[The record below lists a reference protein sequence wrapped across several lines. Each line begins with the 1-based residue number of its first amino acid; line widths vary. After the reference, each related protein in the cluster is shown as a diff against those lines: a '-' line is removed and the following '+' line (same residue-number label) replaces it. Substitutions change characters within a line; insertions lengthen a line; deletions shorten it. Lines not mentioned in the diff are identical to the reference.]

1 VALPDLSRRKARET
15 IMAGLVKLDGRLVLE
30 PKTELGDKAK
40 LEVDLRHGLK
50 RALQARIHDT
60 AAPAGKPFNILYD
73 DADLL
78 IVDKTAGI
86 LSAPTRSK
94 GIGEAKERGHLPE
107 LIRRA
112 FRKQGRELNFL
123 GVVHRLDKDTSGCI
137 CFALTKDA
145 QRILSAQ
152 FAGQAA
158 GRTYRAI
165 VMGQPRNDRDTL
177 RNKLGR
183 GEDGRRAVV
192 EEDEEGK
199 DSVTNFTVLR
209 RFAQGSELEVTLE
222 TGRTHQIRVTL
233 ADIACPV
240 YGDRIYA
247 FKPRKNQPLPPKAP
261 RLMLH
266 ATELSLDHPVSGK
279 RIIAKAPLPV
289 EFAEFCKQIDVP
301 LVAKPTPWSPT
312 ARPLDLNTAPALDA
326 PTRPRAESR
335 RRSDDESTPV
345 RRAPRRPRDA

>member
-1 VALPDLSRRKARET
+1 
-15 IMAGLVKLDGRLVLE
+15 MAVRSDGRPAV
-30 PKTELGDKAK
+30 T
-40 LEVDLRHGLK
+40 HF
-50 RALQARIHDT
+50 RIEER
-60 AAPAGKPFNILYD
+60 F
-73 DADLL
+73 
-78 IVDKTAGI
+78 
-86 LSAPTRSK
+86 
-94 GIGEAKERGHLPE
+94 RGH
-107 LIRRA
+107 
-112 FRKQGRELNFL
+112 
-123 GVVHRLDKDTSGCI
+123 
-137 CFALTKDA
+137 
-145 QRILSAQ
+145 
-152 FAGQAA
+152 
-158 GRTYRAI
+158 
-165 VMGQPRNDRDTL
+165 TL
-177 RNKLGR
+177 
-183 GEDGRRAVV
+183 
-192 EEDEEGK
+192 
-199 DSVTNFTVLR
+199 LR
-209 RFAQGSELEVTLE
+209 VQLE